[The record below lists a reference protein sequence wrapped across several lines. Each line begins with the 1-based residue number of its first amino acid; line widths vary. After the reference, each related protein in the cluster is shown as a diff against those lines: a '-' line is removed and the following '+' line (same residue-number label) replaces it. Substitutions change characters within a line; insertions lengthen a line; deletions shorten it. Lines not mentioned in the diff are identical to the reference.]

1 MNTAEFTNEAAPRV
15 AQLPLPE
22 APGPRGVLGFLR
34 VMKHVTGDIVPY
46 LAKMMDRYSNAS
58 MIPVRLTDV
67 GRPMYL
73 ILHPAHIKTVLTTP
87 EVYARILDLPI
98 TRTMERALGRSVVT
112 APTLE
117 WRPMRKRTLR
127 YFGREQ
133 LRHYGSV
140 VVDVLEKR
148 ALPVFERA
156 ASQGSSVDLFDEM
169 LNIGSLAAFM
179 SFLGD
184 GIDDPPREV
193 YRALNELFCYVRRN
207 GFALLLP
214 PMWLPTAENRQLR
227 KHRKLVHDYLRSKL
241 AASRDKETVLGD
253 TIRAH
258 TGADG
263 VPDIKKILDEITSN
277 LVGGSETTIV
287 LMNWAVYYLIKNP
300 EVEAKLAQELVSTLG
315 ERSPTVDDLR
325 QLPYLMGVVNET
337 LRLRSPAYLGGRA
350 VIADTE
356 LGGYAIPK
364 GAAVLFSQYITHRH
378 PQVWKNP
385 EAFIP
390 ERFAADSP
398 EAPMNRRSEVTF
410 FPFGGGETICVGS
423 NFAINE
429 TALMLAVL
437 LRRFRLSFADPM
449 SIETLGL
456 DRRVTLRPD
465 KSIRVLVRRRDG
477 EHPLN

>member
-1 MNTAEFTNEAAPRV
+1 
-15 AQLPLPE
+15 
-22 APGPRGVLGFLR
+22 
-34 VMKHVTGDIVPY
+34 MKGITGDVLPY
-46 LAKMMDRYSNAS
+46 LAQMMDRYSNAS
-58 MIPVRLTDV
+58 LIPVRLTNV

-73 ILHPAHIKTVLTTP
+73 ILHPAHIKAVLTTP
-87 EVYARILDLPI
+87 EVYGRILDLPI
-98 TRTMERALGRSVVT
+98 TRTMERALGRSTVT

-117 WRPMRKRTLR
+117 WRPLRKRTLR

-214 PMWLPTAENRQLR
+214 PLWIPTAQNRQLLQ
-227 KHRKLVHDYLRSKL
+227 HRKLVHDYLRTKL

-258 TGADG
+258 TGPDG
-263 VPDIKKILDEITSN
+263 VPKVKKILEEITSN

-300 EVEAKLAQELVSTLG
+300 EVEANLVQEIVSTLG

-325 QLPYLMGVVNET
+325 QMPHLMGVVSET
-337 LRLRSPAYLGGRA
+337 LRLRSPAYLSGRA
-350 VIADTE
+350 VLADTE

-364 GAAVLFSQYITHRH
+364 GAAVMFSQYITHRH
-378 PQVWKNP
+378 PQIWKNP
-385 EAFIP
+385 EAFVP
-390 ERFAADSP
+390 ERFASDSP

-437 LRRFRLSFADPM
+437 LRRFQFQFADPAAVA
-449 SIETLGL
+449 TLGI
-456 DRRVTLRPD
+456 DSRVTMRPN
-465 KSIRVLVRRRDG
+465 KPIRLLVRRRD
-477 EHPLN
+477 H